1 MPVYRKDSEVRII
14 PSDDFVA
21 RNKQAESEALAEA
34 RVAKMKMNLS
44 SKEYQQ
50 AFEQYKLQQEEHK
63 QRMAQIS
70 LSTKQYQQQ
79 NSQRSS
85 QKNPVE
91 PTTHT
96 ESSNVLKHFKLM
108 KRITGT

>member
-1 MPVYRKDSEVRII
+1 MPTYRKDSEVRII

-63 QRMAQIS
+63 QRMAQIQKIA
-70 LSTKQYQQQ
+70 STIT
-79 NSQRSS
+79 N
-85 QKNPVE
+85 
-91 PTTHT
+91 TTT
-96 ESSNVLKHFKLM
+96 STSSNTK
-108 KRITGT
+108 